1 MRAFGNLPDAEKRG
15 HGYLYQRGM
24 QQQIALA
31 VGMGKDIPQLQEVL
45 DRGPQVDYPASAL
58 TLRMDE
64 RAQVSE
70 CPGAFFLLC
79 FCFFSPSSPFLL
91 FIDGFLS

>member
-31 VGMGKDIPQLQEVL
+31 VGMGSDLPQLQEVL
-45 DRGPQVDYPASAL
+45 DRMSGRRSVSAL
-58 TLRMDE
+58 G
-64 RAQVSE
+64 
-70 CPGAFFLLC
+70 PF
-79 FCFFSPSSPFLL
+79 FCFVFVFFPLLLLSYSSLMV
-91 FIDGFLS
+91 S